1 MQIHSA
7 FQNKCFLFVAC
18 NCFVVNKKKAKQNAI
33 VETKVRCYLFNF
45 MRLFRQYLIKTTVSL
60 SPHPIC
66 DIIIKQLAHF

>member
-1 MQIHSA
+1 MKMNVSYLLQS
-7 FQNKCFLFVAC
+7 
-18 NCFVVNKKKAKQNAI
+18 NCFVVNRKNMNAI

-45 MRLFRQYLIKTTVSL
+45 MQVFFRQYLIKTNTTTVSL